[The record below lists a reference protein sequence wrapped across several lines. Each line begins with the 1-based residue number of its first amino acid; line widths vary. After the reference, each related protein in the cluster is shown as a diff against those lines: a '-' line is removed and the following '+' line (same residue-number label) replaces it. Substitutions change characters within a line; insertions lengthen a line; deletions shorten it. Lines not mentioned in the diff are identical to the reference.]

1 MMFKKIK
8 NLVTVVL
15 ILIAFAFSSS
25 MFATN
30 VLFNNEND
38 VEQEIKYRDVDLI
51 SFVKANREIST
62 LRREVNEEINDLVED
77 HGLTMERFNQI
88 ARASQIG
95 ALEDAG
101 FSSEDIDAFNTVAPQ
116 VTELRREMRGVM
128 QGILQEKELSQELYQ
143 EILADY
149 RQDSEMQAFVQ
160 ELMRERRREEAF
172 QKRKKELMEE
182 KGLTEEEAEERIIR
196 RSQSEEEN

>member
-1 MMFKKIK
+1 MFKKIK